1 MKAYQLVKNISQDTN
16 KNSHQELIVKSTC
29 RKYLLKSSMWMTN
42 KGLLFSS
49 NFDFTTR
56 HSSWFS
62 LTHIIFYFSPR
73 VSYSMGTHFDLWMWD
88 YPFIAQYLPASWFL
102 YWHDLVAIFSLWK
115 LNKESAFIV
124 HKMMTYLNT
133 LWGDLLKTSSTKSS
147 QQCRF

>member
-1 MKAYQLVKNISQDTN
+1 MKAYQLVKNIRQDTN
-16 KNSHQELIVKSTC
+16 KNSNQKLGVKSTC

-73 VSYSMGTHFDLWMWD
+73 VSYSMGTNFDLWMWD
-88 YPFIAQYLPASWFL
+88 YPFIAQHFLLPGPSLLTWPGC
-102 YWHDLVAIFSLWK
+102 DL
-115 LNKESAFIV
+115 FIV
-124 HKMMTYLNT
+124 KIKQWVCLYCYKMMTYLNT
-133 LWGDLLKTSSTKSS
+133 LWGDLTTSFTKNS

>member
-73 VSYSMGTHFDLWMWD
+73 VSYSMSTNFDLWMWD
-88 YPFIAQYLPASWFL
+88 YPFIAQYLPASWSLFTDMTWL
-102 YWHDLVAIFSLWK
+102 QSFHCENWTRSLPLLFIRWWH
-115 LNKESAFIV
+115 
-124 HKMMTYLNT
+124 
-133 LWGDLLKTSSTKSS
+133 TSIPCKGIY
-147 QQCRF
+147 